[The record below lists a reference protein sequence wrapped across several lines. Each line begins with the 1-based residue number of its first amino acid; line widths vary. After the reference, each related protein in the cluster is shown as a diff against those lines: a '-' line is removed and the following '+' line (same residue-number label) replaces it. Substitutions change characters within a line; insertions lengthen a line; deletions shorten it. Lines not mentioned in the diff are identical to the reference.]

1 MNHIQ
6 RRHFEAK
13 MRLRHRALRKFL
25 PEDFGK
31 LPEEDRA
38 QMLLRLAYRAWH
50 DRKINKDEARLCGCR
65 V

>member
-1 MNHIQ
+1 
-6 RRHFEAK
+6 

-38 QMLLRLAYRAWH
+38 PTLLRLAYRAWH
-50 DRKINKDEARLCGCR
+50 DGKINKDEARLCGCR